1 MKAPLPPF
9 QDTPQARVVIAV
21 VLVVLVLALA
31 GIGYLLVSQWML
43 LTSARSAPGAADGAR
58 PAVLDTRQPEVRRL
72 MYRMAVLLAA
82 LLLILIFVVG
92 SYLLIRIG
100 RAITRKPVGGQPTE
114 YVDAWSRYRLSDE
127 EIARATNESPA
138 AGGGNDSSPRDNGT
152 EPSDEDSNGSG
163 EDR

>member
-1 MKAPLPPF
+1 MKAHMPPF
-9 QDTPQARVVIAV
+9 QDSPQARVVVAV

-31 GIGYLLVSQWML
+31 GVGYLLVSQWTL
-43 LTSARSAPGAADGAR
+43 LTSAPSPHGGAESEHPAP
-58 PAVLDTRQPEVRRL
+58 LDLRQPEVRRL

-100 RAITRKPVGGQPTE
+100 RAITRKSVGGQPTE
-114 YVDAWSRYRLSDE
+114 YVDAWSRYRLTDE
-127 EIARATNESPA
+127 AIARATDEPPA

-152 EPSDEDSNGSG
+152 ESADEDSNGSG